1 MDPHHSARTL
11 LPFALVLTLLPL
23 LATAQGETGGSRL
36 DSGQCP
42 PNTEATLVYSPFK
55 PYFTWYHGDRQKCWV
70 VADCLFE
77 AAGESRKQQFAAT
90 ALVMGLIPL
99 TLKDIAW
106 PERRLIYVTKRLNWV
121 VEVLVL
127 ALGLVPLETGRRS
140 ETRGRSRE
148 NNMIAKKA
156 WALSR
161 GAIIGVI
168 AVMWLGLVAAY
179 AGLTFME
186 VYSKRS
192 ALGCPFPLFVPVW
205 YVIALI
211 PASIHA
217 VFASLRRRRHNKRLE
232 RLQHVDPCAPVAK
245 NGFRVPVPTEEDLER
260 KRKIISA
267 VQGADEDWP
276 VQMAWGVYYIAG
288 TLVFTSVMAVTVVE
302 LVCWVGLGF
311 AVTGCSK
318 VLAFFLCLVF
328 ERTGEGDC
336 GDED

>member
-1 MDPHHSARTL
+1 MAPQQSLLHL
-11 LPFALVLTLLPL
+11 LPFSLILALFPI
-23 LATAQGETGGSRL
+23 LAHAQGETGGGRL

-42 PNTEATLVYSPFK
+42 LDTEATLVYSPFK
-55 PYFTWYHGDRQKCWV
+55 PYFTWMHGDVQKCWV
-70 VADCLFE
+70 IADCLFE

-106 PERRLIYVTKRLNWV
+106 PERRLIYVTKRLNWI

-148 NNMIAKKA
+148 NNMIAKLA
-156 WALSR
+156 WGLSR
-161 GAIIGVI
+161 GAIIAII
-168 AVMWLGLVAAY
+168 AVVSIGLIACYAA
-179 AGLTFME
+179 LTFME

-205 YVIALI
+205 YVVALI

-232 RLQHVDPCAPVAK
+232 RLQNVDPLAPITK
-245 NGFRVPVPTEEDLER
+245 NGFQVPVATEEDVER
-260 KRKIISA
+260 KKKIISA

-288 TLVFTSVMAVTVVE
+288 TLVFTSIMAVTVVE

-328 ERTGEGDC
+328 ERTGEE
-336 GDED
+336 DEE